1 LFICLADGRSLS
13 AAAKS
18 PNPVDKHVG
27 ARIRMQRRVLR
38 VTQEKLADALEL
50 ALAQVRKYEAGTNRV
65 SASRLQQIALALKVT
80 PAFFFENAPALKTGA
95 PKTGTRLTP
104 QVIALSRAFAKI
116 NDGRLRHD
124 IITLVEGIARRRR

>member
-1 LFICLADGRSLS
+1 MVQRLTG
-13 AAAKS
+13 AAKS
-18 PNPVDKHVG
+18 PKSADKHVG
-27 ARIRMQRRVLR
+27 ARIRMQRRVLG
-38 VTQEKLADALEL
+38 VTQQKLADALGL

-80 PAFFFENAPALKTGA
+80 PAFFFRQSAVTYNRRSKAT
-95 PKTGTRLTP
+95 TRLSP

-116 NDGRLRHD
+116 NDGKLRND